1 MSLDRWGASALIL
14 GSIVYITLM
23 AMHPSQVGA
32 PVIGHLS
39 LNALVHGAALLD
51 SPILAFGFYTLAM
64 RLGLGRPLPLLGLV
78 FYLFA
83 ALWMT
88 LAATMSGFIIPEI
101 VEAGRDPPRMF
112 AVATEDPEQ
121 RRMLLQ
127 ALAAYTV
134 WLNRSFAEVYVG
146 LFSVA
151 MVLWSIAWPTR
162 AFSDWIVRVL
172 GFVIGIGMLAW
183 QLAGNLTLE
192 AQHGALLVT
201 LAHSVWTMLAASL
214 LLRPSET

>member
-1 MSLDRWGASALIL
+1 
-14 GSIVYITLM
+14 
-23 AMHPSQVGA
+23 
-32 PVIGHLS
+32 
-39 LNALVHGAALLD
+39 LD